1 MSRSRHKLDTTPL
14 DYEESRQSE
23 ANKGM
28 ASFLAAPEQTQAP
41 TIEFRSVLANLEK
54 GIPGLGAPTQESP
67 TTLPKTIGVPISGT
81 PFLKEETDLKPLSL
95 SKLAEAGTPGKGLPQ
110 KGTPGQYYAPL
121 SNIPARRKI
130 LPALE
135 AQDGHTH
142 GEESLYQALWKEAR
156 PYDKEIRIVTIGYRQ
171 MSTVARLTVN
181 NCKANIQSLIS
192 KLAVEEFSSFSHSQ
206 ARTYLIHSYK
216 NILRRREAAGLT
228 HVIRTR
234 GVVFVDKQTGE
245 AKTERV
251 RDRVGAPFS
260 GVPHST
266 QDKEG
271 TPEKGSPGVPSLS
284 ESGVPLSAAY
294 PYRQKIRQEIDTTT
308 NEWPLELGQ
317 GMRQLGYLLDHEAV
331 ALLWQKCRSEVDDCT
346 VGEVLHFVRARSGI
360 LRSQRTENTTGL
372 ILHAIPKCFVGQPF
386 QDFRREQ
393 AKTTEPEQ
401 GSGNLRQQY
410 EHMLTDPNLSQRDRE
425 VIEELLRDL

>member
-1 MSRSRHKLDTTPL
+1 VSRSRHKLDTTPL

-28 ASFLAAPEQTQAP
+28 ASFLATPEQTQAP
-41 TIEFRSVLANLEK
+41 VIEFRPVLAKPKQGAPEEGTPFSEPSALATTAGIPASGIPFSREKVNSEILSTNEADKPGTPEK
-54 GIPGLGAPTQESP
+54 GI
-67 TTLPKTIGVPISGT
+67 
-81 PFLKEETDLKPLSL
+81 
-95 SKLAEAGTPGKGLPQ
+95 
-110 KGTPGQYYAPL
+110 PGQYYAPL

-156 PYDKEIRIVTIGYRQ
+156 PYEKEIRIVTIGYRQ

-181 NCKANIQSLIS
+181 NCKANIQSLIT

-251 RDRVGAPFS
+251 RDRAGIPFT
-260 GVPHST
+260 GVPLSAS
-266 QDKEG
+266 DKEG
-271 TPEKGSPGVPSLS
+271 TPAKGSPGTPPLS
-284 ESGVPLSAAY
+284 EAGVPLLAAY
-294 PYRQKIRQEIDTTT
+294 PYRQKIRQETDTTSD
-308 NEWPLELGQ
+308 EWPLELGQ
-317 GMRQLGYLLDHEAV
+317 EMRRLGYLLDHEAL
-331 ALLWQKCRSEVDDCT
+331 ALLWQKCRSEVHDCT

-372 ILHAIPKCFVGQPF
+372 ILHAIPKCFIGQPF

-393 AKTTEPEQ
+393 VKAIEPEQ
-401 GSGNLRQQY
+401 GSADLRQQY
-410 EHMLTDPNLSQRDRE
+410 EHMLTDPDLSQRDRE
-425 VIEELLRDL
+425 VIEELLRDLQ